1 MTSNSGNCASQNV
14 VTREQ
19 FEFGQVL
26 GEGAFG
32 QVRLCKHKTT
42 DVQYAAKIL
51 RKEALIKKNQV
62 YPSNVCLLLWNFID
76 FLHALS

>member
-1 MTSNSGNCASQNV
+1 MKSNSSNCTSQNV
-14 VTREQ
+14 VTREE

-32 QVRLCKHKTT
+32 QVRLCRHKTT

-51 RKEALIKKNQV
+51 KKEALIKKNQV
-62 YPSNVCLLLWNFID
+62 CSIGSCVLM
-76 FLHALS
+76 